1 MLTEVMTEVAGTFMA
16 GTPAVV
22 TVRSAEDVGPT
33 ATGVSRG
40 MEIGLTG
47 ISGPVMATGPA
58 GNSDLVTGMIGTD
71 LIGNSNLVMGTDPA
85 ESTSPV
91 MEMIGTDPVGNSDPA
106 TVTGHT
112 ESSGHAMA
120 TGVNRG
126 METDP
131 VGNSDLVTETDP
143 VGNSDLVTA
152 MMYATAGNRSM
163 TRGGSSSRLIRRNC
177 SSEALTV
184 RRTER
189 TILR

>member
-16 GTPAVV
+16 GTPTVV

-85 ESTSPV
+85 ESTSPA

-131 VGNSDLVTETDP
+131 VGNSDLVT
-143 VGNSDLVTA
+143 A
-152 MMYATAGNRSM
+152 MMYATTGNRSM

-184 RRTER
+184 RRTVR
-189 TILR
+189 MILR